1 MVKKKKITLGVS
13 CGDINGIGIEVFVK
27 AFSKKSLLNIC
38 VPILYA
44 PKKILDFY
52 KTLKDTKDVNYNVI
66 KSIDEAC
73 DMQVNLIDIYNQDF
87 HIQLGTS
94 THSAGQIALNSFN
107 TSIQALKEK
116 KIDALVTLPI
126 NKKNVSFSEKNFTG
140 HTEHLENKI
149 NANSSLMLL
158 VSKTLK
164 IATATNH
171 IPISKVSS
179 TLNSDL
185 LNQKINILIQSLTVD
200 FLIPSPKIALLGLN
214 PHAGD
219 DGLIGYEDKE
229 IIVPVVNDF
238 YSRGH
243 SVFGPYPADGFFGSK
258 KYTNFDAVLGMYH
271 DQSLVPF
278 KHISFGGGVN
288 YTAGPNVIRT
298 SPDHGVGYD
307 IAGKG
312 LANEKSFIESIYLA
326 IKIHTNRKSYL
337 V

>member
-1 MVKKKKITLGVS
+1 MVQKKKVILGIS
-13 CGDINGIGIEVFVK
+13 CGDINGVGIEILLK
-27 AFSKKSLLNIC
+27 AFSKKSLFNIC
-38 VPILYA
+38 VPVLYA

-52 KTLKDTKDVNYNVI
+52 KTVKHIKEFHYNII

-73 DMQVNLIDIYNQDF
+73 DMQVNLIDIYNKDF
-87 HIQLGTS
+87 NIQLGTS
-94 THSAGQIALNSFN
+94 THSAGQIALTSFN
-107 TSIQALKEK
+107 ASIEALKQK

-126 NKKNVSFSEKNFTG
+126 NKKNISFLEKTFTG
-140 HTEHLENKI
+140 HTEYLENKI

-185 LNQKINILIQSLTVD
+185 LNQKINILIQSLIVD
-200 FLIPSPKIALLGLN
+200 FLIDKPKVALLGLN

-219 DGLIGYEDKE
+219 DGLIGCEDKD
-229 IIVPVVNDF
+229 IIAPVVSKF

-258 KYTNFDAVLGMYH
+258 KYINFDAVLGMYH

-288 YTAGPNVIRT
+288 YTAGLSVIRT
-298 SPDHGVGYD
+298 SPDHGVAYD

-312 LANEKSFIESIYLA
+312 LANENSFIESIYLA
-326 IKIHTNRKSYL
+326 VKIYINRKSNL